1 MSEADQESSTQIPD
15 SDVAHEEFNNIRAEV
30 TPGEKLD
37 FENRLAQALEVR
49 KDDYLITHQAEK
61 IVTAERDAASYKK
74 VSRIDPLTGILNR
87 RGFEEKVAKQL
98 SKGVR
103 GLVLMMDADNFK
115 GLNDTYGHS
124 VGDEILKR
132 IGLSLQT
139 NTQLSHDVVA
149 RLGGDEFIAFLTVSN
164 PDSEADK
171 LYEIVERIRM
181 GIVKYLAEIRH
192 EISRSDRI
200 EEALIP
206 VTLSVGATLTKP
218 GDTLAIACKRA
229 DDNLYKAKN
238 SGSNR
243 SFSDNG
249 EIDLTPVV
257 LPGAPPEMPSS

>member
-1 MSEADQESSTQIPD
+1 MSEADQESSTQISD
-15 SDVAHEEFNNIRAEV
+15 SEVAHEEFSNIREEV
-30 TPGEKLD
+30 KPGEKID
-37 FENRLAQALEVR
+37 FRNRLMQALEDR
-49 KDDYLITHQAEK
+49 KDDNLITRQAEK
-61 IVTAERDAASYKK
+61 IVTAEREAERYRE

-87 RGFEEKVAKQL
+87 RGFEEKIAKQL
-98 SKGVR
+98 AKGVC
-103 GLVLMMDADNFK
+103 GLVLMIDADHFK
-115 GLNDTYGHS
+115 ELNDTYGHS

-139 NTQLSHDVVA
+139 NTQLSRDIVA

-164 PDSEADK
+164 PDLEDR
-171 LYEIVERIRM
+171 LYGIVERVRM
-181 GIVKYLAEIRH
+181 GMVKYLAEIRH
-192 EISRSDRI
+192 EVNRSDRI
-200 EEALIP
+200 EEVLIP

-249 EIDLTPVV
+249 EITLTPV
-257 LPGAPPEMPSS
+257 LPPDDLPEMPSS

>member
-1 MSEADQESSTQIPD
+1 MSDEIPD
-15 SDVAHEEFNNIRAEV
+15 SDVAHEEYNNIRAEV
-30 TPGEKLD
+30 EPGEKLD
-37 FENRLAQALEVR
+37 FQNRLAQALEDR
-49 KDDYLITHQAEK
+49 KNDFLITRQAEK
-61 IVTAERDAASYKK
+61 IVTAERDAESYKE

-98 SKGVR
+98 AKGVA
-103 GLVLMMDADNFK
+103 GLVLMIDVDNFK

-139 NTQLSHDVVA
+139 NTQLSHDIVA

-164 PDSEADK
+164 PDLRVDK
-171 LYEIVERIRM
+171 LYEIVERIRTGM
-181 GIVKYLAEIRH
+181 VKYLAEIRH

-218 GDTLAIACKRA
+218 GDTLDIACIRA
-229 DDNLYKAKN
+229 DENLYKAKN
-238 SGSNR
+238 NGSNR
-243 SFSDNG
+243 SFGDNG
-249 EIDLTPVV
+249 EIIFTPVLPPDV
-257 LPGAPPEMPSS
+257 LPETVSS